1 MIYFLRLAAVIMTTG
16 LGLSACVTSQSSA
29 GLDPEHVMIAKNVMA
44 EMCVRTLTKGGNIRK
59 EKLKLDEIYIS
70 RITKLTGGGYEGSV
84 YHQGRSTNVYF
95 NLNNATGN
103 CGNNIQ
109 KGYTSEYLTSYLAKQ
124 GKTPDTT
131 SPPSDTRPIAV
142 SWEGYTELF
151 SGTIEET
158 GGGVQGKVNVM
169 LPNNDGQCTGAYQ
182 ATSKTQGTWNISCT
196 NDLVAS
202 GTFTAFGD
210 GKGASGTGT
219 DKQGRKVTYTVG
231 GRI

>member
-1 MIYFLRLAAVIMTTG
+1 MINFLRLTTVVAVTG
-16 LGLSACVTSQSSA
+16 LGLGACVTSQSAA
-29 GLDPEHVMIAKNVMA
+29 GLDPEHVMIAKNVMS
-44 EMCVRTLTKGGNIRK
+44 EMCMLTQTRGGNVKK
-59 EKLKLDEIYIS
+59 ERLKLDEIYVS
-70 RITKLTGGGYEGSV
+70 RLKKLTGGGYEGSV

-95 NLNNATGN
+95 NLEDATGN

-109 KGYTSEYLTSYLAKQ
+109 KGYPSEYLAAYLAKQ
-124 GKTPDTT
+124 GKTPLDANAE
-131 SPPSDTRPIAV
+131 TRPIAV

-158 GGGVQGKVNVM
+158 GGGVRGKVNVM

-182 ATSKTQGTWNISCT
+182 ATSRTQGTWNIACT

-219 DKQGRKVTYTVG
+219 DKQGRTVTYTVG